1 MRIALFS
8 ECYTPVLNGVVI
20 AVQTLRETL
29 RSMGHEVFIFAAG
42 DPQPDDEQVYR
53 LPALPFP
60 KHPYRFA
67 RPFPS
72 LPFDF
77 NRLQIDI
84 VHCQHPFPVGRLG
97 AHLARKNDIPLVYTV
112 HSLYDT
118 MLLLA
123 KPAIVRRFGPPAM
136 RSVMR
141 RFCNKADVI
150 IAPSHYVAQ
159 ALAQSGIAAPIQVV
173 PSGVIP
179 PQVSPGDRERVRCQ
193 LAIPDEVPVLLYV
206 GRLAPEKRVDLL
218 LQAVAQLQQRL
229 LRKPQ
234 SAFRL
239 LLVGDGPCRCQLEW
253 QVQRLGIQDRVVF
266 VGAQPHE
273 QIGAW
278 YAAAD
283 LFLMPSPME
292 TQGLVVIEA
301 MNCGLPCIAV
311 SEGGAGEAVIPE
323 QTGLICPF
331 SAPAF
336 ATAIEA
342 LLNNPQRRKQMG
354 QNASRHAEIYSPAR
368 TAQNVLAAYVQ
379 AQAKHKKAPI

>member
-20 AVQTLRETL
+20 AIQTLRETL

-67 RPFPS
+67 RPFPT
-72 LPFDF
+72 LPLDF
-77 NRLQIDI
+77 SQLQIDI

-97 AHLARKNDIPLVYTV
+97 ARLARKNGIPLVYTV

-123 KPAIVRRFGPPAM
+123 KPALVRRLGPPTM
-136 RSVMR
+136 RNVMR
-141 RFCNKADVI
+141 RFCNQADVV

-159 ALAQSGIAAPIQVV
+159 ALARCGIAVPIQVV

-179 PQVSPGDRERVRCQ
+179 PHVTPGDRESVRCQ
-193 LAIPDEVPVLLYV
+193 IGISEEVPVLLYV

-218 LQAVAQLQQRL
+218 LEAVALLEQRSL
-229 LRKPQ
+229 KGPQ
-234 SAFRL
+234 GAFRL
-239 LLVGDGPCRCQLEW
+239 LLVGDGPCRAQLEW
-253 QVQRLGIQDRVVF
+253 QVQRLGIQGRVVF
-266 VGAQPHE
+266 VGAQPHAK
-273 QIGAW
+273 IGAW

-283 LFLMPSPME
+283 IFLMPSPME

-323 QTGLICPF
+323 QTGILCPF
-331 SAPAF
+331 SASAF
-336 ATAIEA
+336 ATAIEM
-342 LLNNPQRRKQMG
+342 LLTNPYRRKQMG
-354 QNASRHAEIYSPAR
+354 QNAYRHAEIYAPAR
-368 TAQNVLAAYVQ
+368 TAQNILAAYAQ
-379 AQAKHKKAPI
+379 AQAKHKREPI